1 MSWYNRYLRVYE
13 KSFDKV
19 AFADIIKEVRSNL
32 ESLQSDIPLVTVS
45 IIAYN
50 EEKHLLACLWAL
62 SEMKTRY
69 PIEIIGVDNDS
80 KDHTV
85 DIYSAVGLPY
95 YSEPRHSCGY
105 ARLCGLMHARGKYHV
120 NIDADTLYPPTYVDA
135 MIDVMEMHSDVM
147 GVSATWSYYP
157 DGQHSRVG
165 LYFYTLFR
173 DCYLWL
179 QSFKRPELSVRGLV
193 FAYRTAEARRVGI
206 RTHIIRGEDG
216 ALAFG
221 LRQYGR
227 LTFLRNNKVRVV
239 TGYGTVGNS
248 SLLNSFWKRVL
259 QAFGKIKHVFTS
271 AKEYKDE
278 ESNLVKKQDNR
289 Q

>member
-1 MSWYNRYLRVYE
+1 MSWYSRYLQVYE
-13 KSFDKV
+13 KSFDEA
-19 AFADIIKEVRSNL
+19 AFSNVISQVRTNL
-32 ESLQSDIPLVTVS
+32 AQLQSDAPLVTVS

-80 KDHTV
+80 KDRTADV
-85 DIYSAVGLPY
+85 YRAVGLPHY
-95 YSEPRHSCGY
+95 TEHQHSCGH
-105 ARLCGLMHARGKYHV
+105 ARLCGLTHAHGKYHV
-120 NIDADTLYPPTYVDA
+120 NIDADTLYPPTYVDTVA
-135 MIDVMEMHSDVM
+135 TFLERHPDVS
-147 GVSATWSYYP
+147 GVSATWRYYP
-157 DGQHSRVG
+157 DEQHSRAG
-165 LYFYTLFR
+165 LYFYALFR

-193 FAYRTAEARRVGI
+193 FTYRTEAAQKVGI

-221 LRQYGR
+221 LRRYGR
-227 LTFLRNNKVRVV
+227 LAFIRNGKVCAI
-239 TGYGTVGNS
+239 TGYGTVGGG
-248 SLLNSFWKRVL
+248 SLIGSFWKRVL
-259 QAFGKIKHVFTS
+259 QAFHKIKHVFTS

-278 ESNLVKKQDNR
+278 ESNLVKNEGK
-289 Q
+289 

>member
-1 MSWYNRYLRVYE
+1 MSWYSRYLQVYE
-13 KSFDKV
+13 KKFDEV
-19 AFADIIKEVRSNL
+19 AYAGIISVVRSNL
-32 ESLQSDIPLVTVS
+32 EKLQSDTPLVTVS
-45 IIAYN
+45 VIAYN

-69 PIEIIGVDNDS
+69 PIEIIGIDNDS
-80 KDHTV
+80 KDRTG
-85 DIYSAVGLPY
+85 DICRAVGLPFY
-95 YSEPRHSCGY
+95 TEMQHSCGH

-120 NIDADTLYPPTYVDA
+120 NIDADTLYPSTYVDA
-135 MIDVMEMHSDVM
+135 MISVMEKSSDVV

-157 DGQHSRVG
+157 DGQHSRCG

-193 FAYRTAEARRVGI
+193 FAYRTTEAQKVGI

-216 ALAFG
+216 ALAFE

-227 LTFLRNNKVRVV
+227 LAFLRNSKVRAV
-239 TGYGTVGNS
+239 TGYGTVGGG
-248 SLLNSFWKRVL
+248 SLLGSFWERVL

-271 AKEYKDE
+271 AEEYRDE
-278 ESNLVKKQDNR
+278 ESNLIKKVK
-289 Q
+289 